1 VSDMYDEER
10 IAELLRLLPPAPGG
24 WVDAAA
30 ELPTARRALADL
42 EARVLEGAEE
52 RAAVTADLEA
62 ALRDAGYDP
71 SPTLVEAVRRGLE
84 R

>member
-24 WVDAAA
+24 WVAAAA